1 MGDGRTA
8 ATGYGTKLLLRHTPG
23 THVLAPQYRVS
34 TLPVGKTSNPFP
46 AALQDSL
53 TAYLYLVQDL
63 KIAPKNIVL
72 SGDSAGANL
81 AIALLRYI
89 SEHGTTL
96 SLPSPSAALLW
107 SPWIDPSDDSDDFV
121 HSNSN
126 YVTDYLS
133 HPFTVWGVNAYRG
146 QGGKRA
152 LESPYAS
159 HKKETFLT
167 DVPLF
172 VNTGSGEVLYFDDV
186 EWTEKMRKAGNDVTL
201 DVEKNVP
208 HDILLV
214 GNILGFDKEAQA
226 GARRAGDWLKAKG
239 L

>member
-1 MGDGRTA
+1 
-8 ATGYGTKLLLRHTPG
+8 
-23 THVLAPQYRVS
+23 
-34 TLPVGKTSNPFP
+34 
-46 AALQDSL
+46 
-53 TAYLYLVQDL
+53 
-63 KIAPKNIVL
+63 
-72 SGDSAGANL
+72 
-81 AIALLRYI
+81 
-89 SEHGTTL
+89 
-96 SLPSPSAALLW
+96 
-107 SPWIDPSDDSDDFV
+107 
-121 HSNSN
+121 
-126 YVTDYLS
+126 
-133 HPFTVWGVNAYRG
+133 
-146 QGGKRA
+146 
-152 LESPYAS
+152 
-159 HKKETFLT
+159 LT